1 MNIAMSP
8 LSAFPLHRL
17 QIFVLAASIGA
28 LLPVRAADPKDE
40 KPAEHALKNAKVAE
54 GFDLSLFAQPPDV
67 GYPTSVSASPDGLA
81 VFVAVDENGSID
93 RQPDRGRVLRCIDS
107 KGEGKADKFNVF
119 AKMDSPRG
127 VIWEPKGKGGV
138 LYVMHPPNLTAYYD
152 DDGSGVAQRSE
163 DLVTGLAFDL
173 KFRGADHTTNGC
185 RLGIDGWIY
194 IACGDYGALAAKG
207 KDGNTLH
214 MKGGGVVRVR
224 TDGTGLEYV
233 SRGQRNIYDVAISPT
248 LDIFT
253 RDNTNDGDDWN
264 DRLSHIVMGANYG
277 YPSLF
282 KNFPGDFIDALAD
295 YGGGAPV
302 GALWL
307 DEPGYPGTWGHGLY
321 TVEWGRSEIDMHP
334 LTPNGASFK
343 PDIKQFLKITRPT
356 DMDCDGQGHL
366 YVTSW
371 EGATFTYNGPN
382 AGYVLRVTPHD
393 LKPAPAPNPLKLTDA
408 ELVEGLRS
416 ESATWRLAFQREILH
431 RGDRPGVPE
440 ALVKLAD
447 STAPIATQVAAIFTL
462 KQLSGEKAT
471 PALLSL
477 LKKDNLR
484 EYALKALA
492 DDLRLAGKIP
502 IQPFLN
508 ALTDTNPRVRL
519 QAVTGVGRLGR
530 TQDAAALIPLTADP
544 DFVVAHIATRYLT
557 ALDAVDACLG
567 ALDSADEKAKPGALR
582 ALYGIY
588 DVKAVDGLIAR
599 LAGAEGEYRRGLLN
613 ALCRLDQRESPYEY
627 GKWWG
632 TRPDTTG
639 PVYKGE
645 KWDGSEKVE
654 AALKKALDTARED
667 DARWLV
673 SRMYL
678 CKVDFPGLVELM
690 LTKAGADTTA
700 RLTAVEGMFGTH
712 GELPPEAL
720 AALRSVAVNER
731 ENPELRSRALRML
744 QKAYAQAPAFAETMA
759 AFAPLAGHDLAN
771 PALTA
776 AFEEFTRDTKN
787 GARIPQLAKLAESND
802 IARRTL
808 AQTILVNMATNN
820 LLKKKEKESAAAEV
834 ENAWGK
840 PELAASL
847 LNVIART
854 HARAYADQVRAKL
867 NDPNNAVAEG
877 ALAAFQKLGL
887 KDAGA
892 GGGKLIGAMK
902 YEDVVAEAVKIKGD
916 ANQGRDL
923 FLRQGC
929 IACHTTTPNEPPKGP
944 MLGGIA
950 TRYSRADLCES
961 IMKPSA
967 KIAQGFESQWFD
979 TRKGE
984 HIEGFVVRE
993 GADSLEVRNIAGQSV
1008 TIETADIKARG
1019 KRDTSIMPEALVNNI
1034 TPADLANLLA
1044 YLESLKAK

>member
-1 MNIAMSP
+1 MNTVMSP
-8 LSAFPLHRL
+8 FSPFRLRRLHTFIL
-17 QIFVLAASIGA
+17 VASIAA
-28 LLPVRAADPKDE
+28 LLPAHAADPTDQ
-40 KPAEHALKNAKVAE
+40 KPAEHALQNAKVAE

-67 GYPTSVSASPDGLA
+67 GYPTSVSASPDGSA

-93 RQPDRGRVLRCIDS
+93 RQPNRGRVLRCVDS
-107 KGEGKADKFNVF
+107 KGTGKADQFNVF

-173 KFRGADHTTNGC
+173 TFRGADHTTNGC

-248 LDIFT
+248 LDVFT

-264 DRLSHIVMGANYG
+264 DRLSHIVLGANYG

-307 DEPGYPGTWGHGLY
+307 DEPGFPESWGHGLY
-321 TVEWGRSEIDMHP
+321 TVEWGRNEIDIHP

-343 PDIKQFLKITRPT
+343 PEMKQFLKITRPT
-356 DMDCDGQGHL
+356 DIDCDGQGHL

-382 AGYVLRVTPHD
+382 AGYVLRVTPHG
-393 LKPAPAPNPLKLTDA
+393 LKPAPAPDPLKLTDA

-416 ESATWRLAFQREILH
+416 ESATWRMAFQRELLH
-431 RGDRPGVPE
+431 RGERPGVPE
-440 ALVKLAD
+440 ALVHLAE

-471 PALLSL
+471 SALLFL
-477 LKKDNLR
+477 VKKDNLR
-484 EYALKALA
+484 EYVLKALA
-492 DDLRLAGKIP
+492 DDTRLTGKIP
-502 IQPFLN
+502 IEPFLT
-508 ALTDTNPRVRL
+508 ALSDPNPRVRL
-519 QAVTGVGRLGR
+519 QAVTGIGRVGGV
-530 TQDAAALIPLTADP
+530 QDAAALIPLTADP
-544 DFVVAHIATRYLT
+544 DFVIAHVATRYLT
-557 ALDAVDACLG
+557 ALNAVDACLG
-567 ALDSADEKAKPGALR
+567 ALDSADEKAKPGVLR
-582 ALYGIY
+582 ALYGTY

-599 LAGAEGEYRRGLLN
+599 LPNSEGEFRRGLLN

-645 KWDGSEKVE
+645 KWEGSEKIE
-654 AALKKALDTARED
+654 ATLKKALDTAGED

-700 RLTAVEGMFGTH
+700 KLTAVQGMFGTH
-712 GELPPEAL
+712 QELPPEAL
-720 AALRSVAVNER
+720 AALRSVAIDEK
-731 ENPELRSRALRML
+731 ETPELRARALRML
-744 QKAYAQAPAFAETMA
+744 QKAYTQAAAFDETVT
-759 AFAPLAGHDLAN
+759 AFAPLAGHDLPN

-776 AFEEFTRDTKN
+776 VFEEFTRDAKS
-787 GARIPQLAKLAESND
+787 GARISQLATLAKGED
-802 IARRTL
+802 MARRTL
-808 AQTILVNMATNN
+808 AQTILVNMATSN
-820 LLKKKEKESAAAEV
+820 LLKKKDKESAAAEV
-834 ENAWGK
+834 DKSWAK
-840 PELAASL
+840 PALTASL
-847 LNVIART
+847 LNVVART
-854 HARAYADQVRAKL
+854 HAKAYADQVRAKL
-867 NDPNNAVAEG
+867 NDPDNAVAEG

-887 KDAGA
+887 KDADA
-892 GGGKLIGAMK
+892 AAGKLIGAMK
-902 YEDVVAEAVKIKGD
+902 YDEVVAEAVKIKGD
-916 ANQGRDL
+916 PVQGRDL

-950 TRYSRADLCES
+950 TRYSPAELCES

-979 TRKGE
+979 TKKGE
-984 HIEGFVVRE
+984 HVEGFVVRE
-993 GADSLEVRNIAGQSV
+993 GADSVEVRNIAGQSV
-1008 TIETADIKARG
+1008 TIETGDIKTRG

-1044 YLESLKAK
+1044 YLVSLKAK